1 MVSAS
6 TILTMSSML
15 FDYQEMKNMI
25 ACLAH
30 LQHLVLWRPAMIQH
44 QTVQW
49 SRRSLSRRTLQF
61 NIIHTVQEGLD
72 QIYWRNKSM
81 RIQRQTQ
88 IQHSYN
94 TCCMMIMTMNHLW
107 NTISGLPE
115 TNLQR
120 RWVSHTL
127 ESLEPCL
134 GFAWQLLP
142 QPQGSWPSV
151 HARAPR
157 QVHEDGCGWRGAHER
172 LPKHVKSQGSNRVK
186 TESPEPIL
194 ESFVTLKYLKCL
206 RERQVKNK
214 LKNLW
219 WYLMMGKLTA
229 STEVPCVELSWL
241 ISTGLR

>member
-134 GFAWQLLP
+134 G
-142 QPQGSWPSV
+142 V
-151 HARAPR
+151 R
-157 QVHEDGCGWRGAHER
+157 
-172 LPKHVKSQGSNRVK
+172 
-186 TESPEPIL
+186 
-194 ESFVTLKYLKCL
+194 
-206 RERQVKNK
+206 
-214 LKNLW
+214 
-219 WYLMMGKLTA
+219 LTA
-229 STEVPCVELSWL
+229 SATA
-241 ISTGLR
+241 TGVLTLGPRPGAKTSPRRWVRMARCQWTIAQACQVTRE